1 MLSTPSLES
10 YDKLKTEFNTY
21 RTQAEDNQRELNKTI
36 KHLKEAIELLK
47 KENTRLKADSKD
59 IKKLK
64 EEKLS
69 LSKQI
74 MELESEAMLYK
85 NFNGGDNLIFP
96 SFTTT
101 KFNFSIIENSSKQK
115 IKDSLKNKNEE
126 ILILKNELMKKDQ
139 IISNLQKKEKESVYS
154 QNDSNYKN
162 HIVLNQYLF
171 RTKSESDFFHMSQNK
186 YNKKYFGTVVS
197 TSHSTQRGGRLSQ
210 LLNSSNKKNNDNIIT
225 VNTNGFLKRKS
236 GDIYSELNVTMTNEG
251 DDDGHNALE
260 KNIYSELKNILDEK
274 RNFILQTMTYE
285 NFSFDIISTKK
296 TSNTMISNM
305 NNSLNS
311 AVSTSTN
318 GKNHKYSNSS
328 TTNINPSIAFTLT
341 KDIDALLQII
351 RQRKK
356 IVLNDKKSLEE
367 IKESN
372 YK

>member
-10 YDKLKTEFNTY
+10 YNKLKNEFITY
-21 RTQAEDNQRELNKTI
+21 RTQAEDNQKELNKTI

-47 KENTRLKADSKD
+47 KENTRLKTDSKD

-85 NFNGGDNLIFP
+85 NFDGGDNLIFP

-139 IISNLQKKEKESVYS
+139 IISNLQKKEKEIV
-154 QNDSNYKN
+154 QNDQNYKN

-171 RTKSESDFFHMSQNK
+171 RTKSESDFLHMSQNK
-186 YNKKYFGTVVS
+186 YNKKYFGIYIS
-197 TSHSTQRGGRLSQ
+197 SSHPNQRGRLSQ
-210 LLNSSNKKNNDNIIT
+210 LLTSSNKKNNDNLIT
-225 VNTNGFLKRKS
+225 VNTNSFLKRKS
-236 GDIYSELNVTMTNEG
+236 GDMFSELNMTMTNEG
-251 DDDGHNALE
+251 DDDAHNALE

-285 NFSFDIISTKK
+285 NFSFDIISTEKK

-305 NNSLNS
+305 NNSFTSSL
-311 AVSTSTN
+311 STNTN
-318 GKNHKYSNSS
+318 GKNHKYNNSS
-328 TTNINPSIAFTLT
+328 SNINPSIAFSLT

-356 IVLNDKKSLEE
+356 IVINDKKNLEE

>member
-10 YDKLKTEFNTY
+10 YNKLKTEFTTY
-21 RTQAEDNQRELNKTI
+21 RTQSEDNQRELNKTI

-139 IISNLQKKEKESVYS
+139 IISNLQKKEKEIVYS
-154 QNDSNYKN
+154 QNDHTSNYKN

-197 TSHSTQRGGRLSQ
+197 TSHCTQRGGRLSQ
-210 LLNSSNKKNNDNIIT
+210 LLSSSNKKNNDNIIT
-225 VNTNGFLKRKS
+225 VNTNNFLKRKS

-285 NFSFDIISTKK
+285 NFSFDIISTTKK
-296 TSNTMISNM
+296 TSQSNM
-305 NNSLNS
+305 NNSFNS
-311 AVSTSTN
+311 ALSASTN

-328 TTNINPSIAFTLT
+328 TSNINPSIAFTLT
-341 KDIDALLQII
+341 KDIDGLLQII
-351 RQRKK
+351 RQRKR
-356 IVLNDKKSLEE
+356 IVINDKKSLEE